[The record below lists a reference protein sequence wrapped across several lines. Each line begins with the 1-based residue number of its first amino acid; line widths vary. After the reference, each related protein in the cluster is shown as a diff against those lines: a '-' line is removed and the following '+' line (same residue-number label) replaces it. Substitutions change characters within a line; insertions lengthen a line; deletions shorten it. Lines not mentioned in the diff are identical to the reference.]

1 MTTAR
6 SVLLAFVRR
15 CGFYQVKGLK
25 TLGPVNSVFQRCS
38 MLRPSP
44 PTTSPRNVHL
54 SPGEMSIFK
63 LRESVSL
70 HLLCGGLW
78 VTQTNDSR
86 DHFLKAGQSMCLA
99 PHRLTVLQGQ
109 GVLAKASM
117 VPVAHATPLAHPFRL
132 LLNLWR
138 LGRNVSA

>member
-1 MTTAR
+1 M
-6 SVLLAFVRR
+6 LL
-15 CGFYQVKGLK
+15 
-25 TLGPVNSVFQRCS
+25 
-38 MLRPSP
+38 PSP

-54 SPGEMSIFK
+54 SPGEILTFK
-63 LRESVSL
+63 PRESVAL

-78 VTQTNDSR
+78 VTQASDSR
-86 DHFLKAGQSMCLA
+86 DHFLKAGQFMCLA

-117 VPVAHATPLAHPFRL
+117 VPVAHATSIAHPFRL

-138 LGRNVSA
+138 SGRKFSA